1 MEGKA
6 NIQDVAKRANVSIA
20 TVSRVINKQGG
31 VRKQTEERIL
41 KAIQELG
48 YIRNAA
54 ARTMKSKDTK
64 TIGVIVPDINNPFFP
79 SVMAGIEQKAREK
92 GYFAILSST
101 NESPV
106 VEQEI
111 LKNFIER
118 GVDGVIITTA
128 NENGDHLK
136 QVHEQGIPMVAV
148 DRSIQ
153 YYDVDTVLVDNVKGS
168 YQAVQHMILQGHEK
182 IAIIC
187 GPQNT
192 TPGRERFIGYK
203 KALEDYNLKLDE
215 RYIFQGDFGERSGYQ
230 GAHQLY
236 SLDDRPTAIFSSN
249 NLMTIGCVKAIGDLD
264 WKLGE
269 EISFFGF
276 DDVDIA
282 TFLNPKLSV
291 VSRPMH
297 ALGEL
302 AFQLLHERI
311 QFKDPVPKREYKL
324 SPELIIRES
333 CRLRY
338 PKNSPDGQSLKR

>member
-6 NIQDVAKRANVSIA
+6 TIQDVARVAEVSIA
-20 TVSRVINKQGG
+20 TVSRVINNQGG
-31 VRKQTEERIL
+31 VRKATEERIL
-41 KAIQELG
+41 KAIEETG

-54 ARTMKSKDTK
+54 ARSIKIKDTK

-79 SVMAGIEQKAREK
+79 SVMAGIEQKAREN
-92 GYFAILSST
+92 GYLAILAST
-101 NESPV
+101 NESTV
-106 VEQEI
+106 VEGEI

-118 GVDGVIITTA
+118 GVDGVILTTA
-128 NENGDHLK
+128 NEAGDHLK
-136 QVHEQGIPMVAV
+136 QVHEQGIPVVAV

-153 YYDVDTVLVDNVKGS
+153 RYDCDTVLVDNVKGS

-203 KALEDYNLKLDE
+203 KALEDYNIPLDE
-215 RYIFQGDFGERSGYQ
+215 RYIIQGDFGERSGYL
-230 GAHQLY
+230 AAKELHDLEE
-236 SLDDRPTAIFSSN
+236 RPTAIFASN
-249 NLMTIGCVKAIGDLD
+249 NLMTIGCVKAVSALD

-269 EISFFGF
+269 EVSFFGF
-276 DDVDIA
+276 DDVEIA
-282 TFLNPKLSV
+282 TFVNPKLSV

-297 ALGEL
+297 AVGEI

-311 QFKDPVPKREYKL
+311 QFKEPLPKREYKL
-324 SPELIIRES
+324 SPELIVRES
-333 CRLRY
+333 SRALF
-338 PKNSPDGQSLKR
+338 PKGIQSGQTS